1 MLWLTTLLY
10 HNMSKHF
17 SMLNIDCIYKMLQ
30 AKFVFLYTFS
40 YEQLSSDLVSQ
51 LLTL

>member
-1 MLWLTTLLY
+1 MLWLTKLLK
-10 HNMSKHF
+10 HKMSKYF
-17 SMLNIDCIYKMLQ
+17 SMLNIDCICKMLQ
-30 AKFVFLYTFS
+30 AKCVFLYTFS